1 MYTYN
6 PMIVILIP
14 SSSWKREKF
23 VLSWDNKGDLAALN
37 VMAHSWTRALPSWL
51 FYLAC
56 LTAVCHLYIVHYRR
70 QPCFCCAFIEVVFIS
85 LYLRDLLKTLI
96 HKKTLIWFMVFFK
109 TNRNWLGWE
118 QGLDTSLHPPKFKA
132 IQLKASISYLRHKK
146 TTIAV
151 GKGHAACSGMGAA
164 GSGKWSGGGQRDG
177 PPVHIQS
184 LPGSVRPPSAFSR
197 CFFHLPLCFRAS
209 KWVFVHNVKP
219 FLFWEIRRTNNS
231 FKVLH
236 SPLHIALLR
245 DVPQTQAVLSSWFLR
260 PSEVHITE
268 DASALKDFISST
280 QPHAPTRLSHPA
292 CPPQASLQHPWFCGR
307 FCNPLRL
314 CWAPHDARGNHLS
327 CGSGHLLFPL

>member
-37 VMAHSWTRALPSWL
+37 VMAQRWTRALPSWL

-132 IQLKASISYLRHKK
+132 IQLKASISYLGHKK

-164 GSGKWSGGGQRDG
+164 GSGKWFRGWAASRASCAH
-177 PPVHIQS
+177 PKSAWVCASSVS
-184 LPGSVRPPSAFSR
+184 LLLVLLPPSSVLQSR
-197 CFFHLPLCFRAS
+197 
-209 KWVFVHNVKP
+209 
-219 FLFWEIRRTNNS
+219 
-231 FKVLH
+231 
-236 SPLHIALLR
+236 
-245 DVPQTQAVLSSWFLR
+245 QMG
-260 PSEVHITE
+260 
-268 DASALKDFISST
+268 
-280 QPHAPTRLSHPA
+280 
-292 CPPQASLQHPWFCGR
+292 FC
-307 FCNPLRL
+307 
-314 CWAPHDARGNHLS
+314 A
-327 CGSGHLLFPL
+327 